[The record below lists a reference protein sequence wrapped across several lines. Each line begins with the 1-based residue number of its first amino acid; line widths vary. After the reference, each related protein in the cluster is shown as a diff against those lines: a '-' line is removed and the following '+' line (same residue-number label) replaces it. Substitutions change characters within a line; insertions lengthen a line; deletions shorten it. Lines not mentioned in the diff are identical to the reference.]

1 MVYIFQKKKEYG
13 LDRSFLWD
21 RYVVTLRTES
31 ISVVRVFSVF
41 ISVCSSHTGLI
52 DSCDDYSTSYRA
64 AHQRSASDELSVL
77 DPVRHCVVRCSTS
90 NQSIQM
96 KKKKFPEE
104 QNHRQV
110 LVVTF
115 VSFRQRS
122 RQKTN
127 HSQFLFYL
135 TEIMAK
141 SIRSKCKRKAR
152 AEFRRT
158 IGDVCEYYVLR

>member
-110 LVVTF
+110 STRSDLRVFSSTQQVENK
-115 VSFRQRS
+115 SFTIFILFDR
-122 RQKTN
+122 N
-127 HSQFLFYL
+127 HG
-135 TEIMAK
+135 EINSFQVQEEGSCRIPEDYWRCM
-141 SIRSKCKRKAR
+141 
-152 AEFRRT
+152 
-158 IGDVCEYYVLR
+158 